1 MVGPLTHKIGLL
13 QEEKNQYL
21 QEARKDIELRRAAH
35 NSQLQAY
42 DQEIKPLKRK
52 AWFASMKQNFA
63 NISQHIGK
71 MGPQ

>member
-1 MVGPLTHKIGLL
+1 MVGPLTHKIGIL

-21 QEARKDIELRRAAH
+21 AEARKDIATRRAMH

-52 AWFASMKQNFA
+52 AWVASMKQNFA
-63 NISQHIGK
+63 NISQRVGR